1 MTLQQIIFFITIY
14 KNKSFTAAAKELG
27 VSQSVLSKQMIA
39 LEKEMGSK
47 LIVRNAHHMK
57 LTPHGEVLLP
67 HALQMAKDYREIL
80 HCAAR
85 QRAKQET
92 ITLGGVSI
100 LNTYGITEALI
111 SFEGAYPSYSIDIWE
126 TETNNVLSGMYDHSL
141 DIGIGW
147 FQLPMERESERL
159 NLIPLIDDEQ
169 VLIASPALFPPGT
182 HEISIA
188 QLKNKY
194 IVLQNS
200 DPNVAAYHL
209 QILHSDLHQDNVH
222 LLNIKMDS
230 LVQFILKK
238 NCVSIMMKQVAE
250 KVFAPQV
257 PIFPLSHPLTLTLCI
272 ILPKHG
278 ASGSCQ
284 CLVQYLRKAFQGRSR
299 FS

>member
-14 KNKSFTAAAKELG
+14 KNKSYTAAAKELG
-27 VSQSVLSKQMIA
+27 VSQSVLSKQMMA
-39 LEKEMGSK
+39 LEKELGAK
-47 LIVRNAHHMK
+47 LIVRNVRHMK

-85 QRAKQET
+85 QRARQET
-92 ITLGGVSI
+92 ITLGGVSV

-111 SFEGAYPSYSIDIWE
+111 DFEGAYPSCSIDIWE
-126 TETNNVLSGMYDHSL
+126 SETNNVLSGLYDHSL

-147 FQLPMERESERL
+147 FQLPIERESERL

-169 VLIASPALFPPGT
+169 VLIASPGLFPSGT
-182 HEISIA
+182 QEIPLS

-194 IVLQNS
+194 IVLQNT
-200 DPNVAAYHL
+200 DPIVSAYHL
-209 QILHSDLHQDNVH
+209 QTLHSHLHQDNVQ
-222 LLNIKMDS
+222 LLNLKMDS

-238 NCVSIMMKQVAE
+238 SCVSIMMKQVAE
-250 KVFAPQV
+250 TVFAPQV

-272 ILPKHG
+272 LLPKHG
-278 ASGSCQ
+278 ASENCRR
-284 CLVQYLRKAFQGRSR
+284 LVQYLREAFQGRSR
-299 FS
+299 FN